1 MNTKQLRLNEN
12 DKMDIIV
19 VATLLEK
26 VPNFANLTRTCEIF
40 SVAQLVV
47 PNIKIMEDEG
57 FKAIAVTAERWLNMI
72 EVKENQLADYLKYKK
87 MCGYTV
93 GRFFKK
99 EMA

>member
-1 MNTKQLRLNEN
+1 
-12 DKMDIIV
+12 MDIII

-72 EVKENQLADYLKYKK
+72 EVKENQLAEYLQYKK

-93 GRFFKK
+93 RLLRYLG
-99 EMA
+99 

>member
-1 MNTKQLRLNEN
+1 
-12 DKMDIIV
+12 MDIIV

-47 PNIKIMEDEG
+47 PNIKILEDDG
-57 FKAIAVTAERWLNMI
+57 FKAIAVTAEKWLNMI
-72 EVKENQLADYLKYKK
+72 EVKETELVEYLQYKK

-93 GRFFKK
+93 IICVYL
-99 EMA
+99 ES